1 MIRTKFYTE
10 RGVSHIL
17 HIRSGQ
23 LLHIRSVQLLHTR
36 SVQLLHTRSVQLL
49 HTRSAQLRLVLALVG
64 LMLLVACGG
73 GEKET
78 LSPETTSPLA
88 RSPLPVTP
96 ATLSPLP
103 APAPTTA
110 VPVATV
116 TQVVTDERTARQL
129 RVFSQLWETVRD
141 TYVYPDYNGLD
152 WDAVRGRYG
161 ARIEAGLEDEAFID
175 AMQEMIDEL
184 GDEHSGFYSP
194 EEVAEEEEQ
203 LSGQLDYE
211 GIGIY
216 VTTPGDKVFAVLL
229 HVFPDSPA
237 ERAGLQPH
245 DRILK
250 VDGVPVVDEGGAEHL
265 DLLQGPV
272 DSKVR
277 LLVQTPGRD
286 PRVLVM
292 TREQIRAQ
300 LPVEAHRILETNV
313 GYLLLPTFWDQT
325 ITERVRQALESL
337 MAEGE
342 LDGLS
347 RDLRTNGGGL
357 LTEMEGTLAI
367 FTEGELGV
375 FASRDAAR
383 PLIVKA
389 DPIGRS
395 QELPLVILVGRE
407 TESFGEVFSGVL
419 QENGRAQVVG
429 RTTYG
434 NVETLWQ
441 VDLEDGSRAWIASE
455 IFRPPSGADWE
466 ESGII
471 PDVEIPVDWDAFT
484 AENDEQLRAA
494 LELLLQ
500 ALGE

>member
-1 MIRTKFYTE
+1 
-10 RGVSHIL
+10 
-17 HIRSGQ
+17 
-23 LLHIRSVQLLHTR
+23 
-36 SVQLLHTRSVQLL
+36 
-49 HTRSAQLRLVLALVG
+49 
-64 LMLLVACGG
+64 
-73 GEKET
+73 
-78 LSPETTSPLA
+78 
-88 RSPLPVTP
+88 
-96 ATLSPLP
+96 
-103 APAPTTA
+103 
-110 VPVATV
+110 
-116 TQVVTDERTARQL
+116 
-129 RVFSQLWETVRD
+129 
-141 TYVYPDYNGLD
+141 
-152 WDAVRGRYG
+152 
-161 ARIEAGLEDEAFID
+161 
-175 AMQEMIDEL
+175 MQEMIDEL

-216 VTTPGDKVFAVLL
+216 VTTPKDKVFAVLL

-250 VDGVPVVDEGGAEHL
+250 VDGLPVVDAGGAEHL

-272 DSKVR
+272 DSQVR
-277 LLVQTPGRD
+277 LWVQTPGRD
-286 PRVLVM
+286 PRELIV
-292 TREQIRAQ
+292 TREQIHAQ
-300 LPVEAHRILETNV
+300 LPVETHRILETNV

-342 LDGLS
+342 LDGLIL
-347 RDLRTNGGGL
+347 DLRTNGGGL

-367 FTEGELGV
+367 FTEGELGA
-375 FASRDAAR
+375 FASRDAER

-455 IFRPPSGADWE
+455 TFRPPSGADWE

-471 PDVEIPVDWDAFT
+471 PDVEIPVDWDEFT